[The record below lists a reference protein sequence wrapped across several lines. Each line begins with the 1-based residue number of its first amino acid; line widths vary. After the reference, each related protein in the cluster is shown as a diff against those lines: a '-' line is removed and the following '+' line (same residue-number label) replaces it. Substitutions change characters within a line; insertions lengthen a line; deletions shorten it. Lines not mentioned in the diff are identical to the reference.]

1 MGGDFLKTYKF
12 ESIEEFCE
20 EVNDTIED
28 MDEHQIVAV
37 VAKYEDASE
46 IIRELVYYDYTLKE
60 IDLSSPENSEYD
72 DEYEVRVCD
81 GEIFCERMK
90 RNCQYILSGADVV
103 YFMEN
108 VNSRVVRSYPDASNK
123 YVVEI
128 GEDPEDE
135 YDCCYCGDGIK
146 VIKDDDGDVHGFTF
160 SKSDDNGYSS
170 YSFYSSDDTTVYDF
184 VKELAKIWD
193 ILE

>member
-1 MGGDFLKTYKF
+1 MKTYRF

-20 EVNDTIED
+20 KVNDTIED
-28 MDEHQIVAV
+28 MDKHQIVAV
-37 VAKYEDASE
+37 VAKYEDSCE
-46 IIRELVYYDYTLKE
+46 IIRELVYYDYVLKE
-60 IDLSSPENSEYD
+60 IELSSPESSEYD
-72 DEYEVRVCD
+72 DEYEIRVCD

-90 RNCQYILSGADVV
+90 RNCQYIMSGANTI
-103 YFMEN
+103 YFMED
-108 VNSRVVRSYPDASNK
+108 VNSRVIESYPDASNK
-123 YVVEI
+123 YEVQI
-128 GEDPEDE
+128 GEDQEE
-135 YDCCYCGDGIK
+135 YECCHCGDGIK

-193 ILE
+193 ILD

>member
-20 EVNDTIED
+20 QVNDTIED

-37 VAKYEDASE
+37 VAKYEDARE
-46 IIRELVYYDYTLKE
+46 IIHELVYYDYTLKE

-90 RNCQYILSGADVV
+90 RNCQYIMSGANTV
-103 YFMEN
+103 YFMED
-108 VNSRVVRSYPDASNK
+108 VNSRVIESYPDASNK

-135 YDCCYCGDGIK
+135 CDCCHCGDGIK
-146 VIKDDDGDVHGFTF
+146 VIKDDDGDIHGFTF

-170 YSFYSSDDTTVYDF
+170 YSFYSSDDTSVYDF
-184 VKELAKIWD
+184 AKELAKIWD

>member
-37 VAKYEDASE
+37 VAKYEDTRK

-108 VNSRVVRSYPDASNK
+108 VNSRVVRSYPDAFNK

-128 GEDPEDE
+128 GEDIDDE
-135 YDCCYCGDGIK
+135 YNCIHCGDGVRIL
-146 VIKDDDGDVHGFTF
+146 KDDDGDMHGFTF
-160 SKSDDNGYSS
+160 SKSNDHGYSS
-170 YSFYSSDDTTVYDF
+170 YSFYASDETTVHDLLD
-184 VKELAKIWD
+184 EIADIWN
-193 ILE
+193 ILK

>member
-20 EVNDTIED
+20 KVNDTIED

-37 VAKYEDASE
+37 VAKYEDACE
-46 IIRELVYYDYTLKE
+46 IIRELIYYDYALKE

-72 DEYEVRVCD
+72 DEYEISVYD

-90 RNCQYILSGADVV
+90 RNCQYIMSGADIV
-103 YFMEN
+103 YFMDN
-108 VNSRVVRSYPDASNK
+108 VNSRVIKSYPDASAK
-123 YVVEI
+123 YEIEI
-128 GEDPEDE
+128 GEDIDDE
-135 YDCCYCGDGIK
+135 YNRIHCGDGVRIL
-146 VIKDDDGDVHGFTF
+146 KDDDGDMHGFTF
-160 SKSDDNGYSS
+160 SKSDENGYSS
-170 YSFYSSDDTTVYDF
+170 YSFYSSDDTSVYDF